1 MGNAGVIHP
10 GASAHPGRA
19 GTIIAGIAL
28 GALLAGVVDIFAAS
42 AINRANPGVILQAI
56 ASGVLGKIS
65 FQGGAQTMVL
75 GLILQLAMSLVIAAI
90 YGGASLRLPA
100 LVRRPILFGALY
112 GVGVF
117 VVMTFIVVPL
127 SAAPMAKHLPSPAHL
142 AMDLPA
148 MILFG
153 LIVALSPKLLA
164 WMRS

>member
-1 MGNAGVIHP
+1 MGNAGVVHP
-10 GASAHPGRA
+10 AAANAQVGGAGA
-19 GTIIAGIAL
+19 IIAGIAL
-28 GALLAGVVDIFAAS
+28 GGLLAGVVDIFAAS
-42 AINRANPGVILQAI
+42 AINQANPGVILQAI

-65 FQGGAQTMVL
+65 FLGGARTMVL

-90 YGGASLRLPA
+90 YGGASLRLSS
-100 LVRRPILFGALY
+100 LVQRPVLCGALY

-117 VVMTFIVVPL
+117 LVMNFIVVPL

-142 AMDLPA
+142 VMDLAA

-164 WMRS
+164 RAR